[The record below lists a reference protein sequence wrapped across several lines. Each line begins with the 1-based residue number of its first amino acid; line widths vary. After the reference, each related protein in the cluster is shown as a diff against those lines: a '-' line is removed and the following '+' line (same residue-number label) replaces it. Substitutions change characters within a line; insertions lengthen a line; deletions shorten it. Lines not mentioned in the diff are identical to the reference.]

1 MRKGNRMTRIVLA
14 LLAATNVFAAING
27 TVVNQT
33 TGKPQAGVSITL
45 LKPGQ
50 AGMKSLGNTT
60 SDAAGK
66 FVFEHDQPG
75 GGPQLLQANYSGV
88 NYNKLL
94 TPNIP
99 TSGVE
104 LEIYEATK
112 SPEVAHIAQH
122 MLLLEPSTSEFAVN
136 ETVIIQ
142 NDSKTTFSDEKLG
155 GFRFYLPPAA
165 NGQVKIS
172 AQGPGGMPLPRP
184 AETTEEKDVF
194 KVNYPIKPGET
205 QFEIT
210 YVLVAGSPIIYHGAV
225 IGLKGMP
232 PAPLRL
238 VAPSGVTVEGK
249 DLQQLGTEPKTQA
262 TIYNVTARKFFDVN
276 VTGTGTLH
284 PPEGPAA
291 DENDSPKVTE
301 GLPPVYSHLP
311 WLITL
316 GLGILGVG
324 LFSLYFA
331 SPVRSR

>member
-1 MRKGNRMTRIVLA
+1 MRLA
-14 LLAATNVFAAING
+14 LCLIAATNLFAAIDG

-33 TGKPQAGVSITL
+33 SGKPQAGVSITL

-50 AGMKSLGNTT
+50 AGMQTLGKTT
-60 SDAAGK
+60 SAASGK

-75 GGPQLLQANYSGV
+75 GGPQLLQANYNGV

-104 LEIYEATK
+104 LEIYESTK
-112 SPEVAHIAQH
+112 SPEVARIAQH
-122 MLLLEPSTSEFAVN
+122 MLVLEPSTSEFAVN
-136 ETVIIQ
+136 ETVQIQ
-142 NDSKTTFSDEKLG
+142 NDSKTTFNDEKLG

-184 AETTEEKDVF
+184 AEQTEEKDVYKINF
-194 KVNYPIKPGET
+194 PIKPGET

-210 YVLVAGSPIIYHGAV
+210 YVLVAGSPIIFHGAV
-225 IGLKGMP
+225 VGVKGMP

-249 DLQQLGTEPKTQA
+249 DLQQLGVEPKTQA
-262 TIYNVTARKFFDVN
+262 TIYDVTAKKFFDLN

-284 PPEGPAA
+284 PPEATA
-291 DENDSPKVTE
+291 SDESDSPKVTE
-301 GLPPVYSHLP
+301 GLPQVYAHLP

-331 SPVRSR
+331 SPVRPR

>member
-1 MRKGNRMTRIVLA
+1 MKVLLA
-14 LLAATNVFAAING
+14 LLTVGTLSAAIDG

-33 TGKPQAGVSITL
+33 TGKPQGGVSITL
-45 LKPGQ
+45 VKPGQ
-50 AGMKSLGNTT
+50 GGMQTLGNTT
-60 SDAAGK
+60 TDASGK

-75 GGPQLLQANYSGV
+75 GGPQLLQANYDGV

-104 LEIYEATK
+104 LDIYEGTK
-112 SPEVAHIAQH
+112 SPAVAHVAQH

-136 ETVIIQ
+136 ETVLIQ
-142 NDSKTTFSDEKLG
+142 NDSKTTYNDEKLG

-184 AETTEEKDVF
+184 AEKTEEKDVF
-194 KVNYPIKPGET
+194 KINYPIKPGET

-210 YVLVAGSPIIYHGAV
+210 YVLVAGSPIIFHGGV
-225 IGLKGMP
+225 VSVKGMP

-238 VAPSGVTVEGK
+238 VVPPGVTVEGK
-249 DLQQLGTEPKTQA
+249 DLQQIGVEPKTQA
-262 TIYNVTARKFFDVN
+262 TIYNVTAKKFFDLN
-276 VTGTGTLH
+276 VTGTGSLRQPQGT
-284 PPEGPAA
+284 AA
-291 DENDSPKVTE
+291 DETDSPKVTE
-301 GLPPVYSHLP
+301 GPPQAYAHLP
-311 WLITL
+311 WLIAL
-316 GLGILGVG
+316 GLGTLAVG

-331 SPVRSR
+331 SPVRPR

>member
-1 MRKGNRMTRIVLA
+1 MRLA
-14 LLAATNVFAAING
+14 LCLIAATNLFAAIDG
-27 TVVNQT
+27 TVLNQT
-33 TGKPQAGVSITL
+33 TGKPQAGVSVTL

-50 AGMKSLGNTT
+50 AGMQTLGKTA
-60 SDAAGK
+60 SDASGK

-75 GGPQLLQANYSGV
+75 GGPQLLQANYNGV

-99 TSGVE
+99 TSGVQ
-104 LEIYEATK
+104 LDIYEATK
-112 SPEVAHIAQH
+112 SPAVARIAQH
-122 MLLLEPSTSEFAVN
+122 MLVLEPSTSEFAVN
-136 ETVIIQ
+136 ETVLIQ
-142 NDSKTTFSDEKLG
+142 NDSKTTYNDEQLG

-184 AETTEEKDVF
+184 AEKTEEKDVF
-194 KVNYPIKPGET
+194 KINYPIKPGET

-210 YVLVAGSPIIYHGAV
+210 YVLVAGSPIIFHGGIASV
-225 IGLKGMP
+225 KGMP

-238 VAPSGVTVEGK
+238 VVPPGVTVEGK
-249 DLQQLGTEPKTQA
+249 DLQQLGVEPKTQA
-262 TIYNVTARKFFDVN
+262 TIYDVTARKLFDLN

-284 PPEGPAA
+284 PPEATAG
-291 DENDSPKVTE
+291 DESDSPKVTE
-301 GLPPVYSHLP
+301 GVPPVYSHLS
-311 WLITL
+311 WLVSL
-316 GLGILGVG
+316 GLGILAVG